1 MKQFVISGT
10 REEFE
15 RYRNRKFQEKAMAG
29 EDANMNHWMYVRDEM
44 VLRGWVNPHGVFIGT
59 YRNRPD
65 LLDIVRTLMMQSS
78 VTNPVVEKL
87 WNELRP
93 KRPTPK
99 KTAMQIMQEALDDAG
114 MQMAKEIDKEVLKQ
128 LMVSPNVIL

>member
-10 REEFE
+10 RAEFDN
-15 RYRNRKFQEKAMAG
+15 YRDRKYQEKVLAG
-29 EDANMNHWMYVRDEM
+29 EKVKLHDWMYVHNEI
-44 VLRGWVNPHGVFIGT
+44 VLRGFVNPHGVFIGT
-59 YRNRPD
+59 YRQRPD
-65 LLDIVRTLMMQSS
+65 ILDIVRALMMQSS
-78 VTNPVVEKL
+78 ETNPVVEKL